1 MRQCSR
7 GDKTAAGSLEPG
19 VLRHDKACCAGL
31 QKIKGLV
38 LERTIIS
45 VASF

>member
-31 QKIKGLV
+31 QKIKGLM
-38 LERTIIS
+38 LERTIIT